1 MKKYVLVGAGSRALY
16 MFAKPLAADWKDTVS
31 FAGVYDTNPKRARF
45 LSEECGGIPVYDD
58 FQGMLASVQP
68 DVVIVA
74 SADYTHHTYIVEA
87 LNAGCD
93 VISEKPMTIDEEKCW
108 EILKAEQESGK
119 KVTVTF
125 NLRFAPYF
133 ARVKELLMAGTIGE
147 VFHIDLEWFLD
158 RRHGADYFR
167 RWHAELGNSGGLLV
181 HKSTHHFDI
190 VNWWMNSCPE
200 EVHAFGARR
209 VYGDDRQEHGGR
221 CLTCHRQDD
230 CEFYLDIEK
239 DEFMNQYYRQ
249 AEGEDGYIRDRCL
262 FDSRIDI
269 YDTMSVQVR
278 YQNQA
283 MLTYSLVAYSP
294 YEGWRAA
301 INGSKGRI
309 EVSNIYANADMKQG
323 EANRIYIYH
332 ADGRQELVEVD
343 VSASGHGGGDAKLR
357 RALFAQ
363 DGVPDPLGQ
372 QADSRIG
379 AQSMLIGVLA
389 NRSIAE
395 GGVQKLPDL
404 SAAAIRAAGPYGAE
418 QGERELRLKRERSSE
433 DNQSPRLGSGRLSEG
448 ERG

>member
-16 MFAKPLAADWKDTVS
+16 MFAKPLAADWKDTAS
-31 FAGVYDTNPKRARF
+31 FVGVYDTNPKRSQF
-45 LSEECGGIPVYDD
+45 LSEECGGIPVYDN
-58 FQGMLASVQP
+58 FQDMLSSTKP

-87 LNAGCD
+87 LHAGCD
-93 VISEKPMTIDEEKCW
+93 VISEKPMTIDEGKCW

-133 ARVKELLMAGTIGE
+133 AKVKELLMAGTIGE
-147 VFHIDLEWFLD
+147 VYHIDLEWFLD

-167 RWHAELGNSGGLLV
+167 RWHAEMKNSGGLLV

-190 VNWWMNSCPE
+190 MNWWMDSRPDE
-200 EVHAFGARR
+200 IHAFGTRR
-209 VYGDDRQEHGGR
+209 VYGDDRQDHGER
-221 CLTCHRQDD
+221 CLTCHRKDD
-230 CEFYLDIEK
+230 CEFYMNIEEN
-239 DEFMNQYYRQ
+239 EFMNQYYRQ
-249 AEGEDGYIRDRCL
+249 AEDEDGYIRDRCL

-309 EVSNIYANADMKQG
+309 EVSNVYANADMKQG
-323 EANRIYIYH
+323 EANQIHIHY

-343 VSASGHGGGDAKLR
+343 TSASGHGGGDAKLR
-357 RALFAQ
+357 RALFGEDEVA
-363 DGVPDPLGQ
+363 DPLGQ

-395 GGVQKLPDL
+395 GGVQSMPELT
-404 SAAAIRAAGPYGAE
+404 AEAIRCKGNGSSVAGSYSQAS
-418 QGERELRLKRERSSE
+418 QRE
-433 DNQSPRLGSGRLSEG
+433 SGRQS
-448 ERG
+448 